1 MKQNNKKAVIYC
13 RVASEKQSEGGSS
26 LEVQEQVCNAFLKAK
41 GYAVSEVIKET
52 ASGANV
58 NRDGYSKLV
67 KLIKNKK
74 VGAICAYSIDR
85 LTRNARD
92 GASLLALLKKHRVDV
107 VYADNPLR
115 ALAETFFSAYTQYE
129 RETRRRRIIAGIARK
144 KSLLRSGA
152 STKM

>member
-26 LEVQEQVCNAFLKAK
+26 LEVQEQVCNAFVRAK
-41 GYAVSEVIKET
+41 GYEVSEVIKET

-58 NRDGYSKLV
+58 NRTGYEKLV

-92 GASLLALLKKHRVDV
+92 GANLLALLKKYRVEV
-107 VYADNPLR
+107 VYADSSLR
-115 ALAETFFSAYTQYE
+115 ALAETLFTSYAQYE
-129 RETRRRRIIAGIARK
+129 REAHRRRILAGLAKK
-144 KSLLRSGA
+144 KSLLGSRA
-152 STKM
+152 SSTI

>member
-41 GYAVSEVIKET
+41 GYEVSEVIKET
-52 ASGANV
+52 VSGANI
-58 NRDGYSKLV
+58 NRDGYKKLL

-85 LTRNARD
+85 FTRNAKD
-92 GASLLALLKKHRVDV
+92 GVSLLALLKKHRVEV
-107 VYADNPLR
+107 VYADSPLR
-115 ALAETFFSAYTQYE
+115 ALAETLFTSYVQYE
-129 RETRRRRIIAGIARK
+129 REAHRRRILAGLARK
-144 KSLLRSGA
+144 KSLLGSRA
-152 STKM
+152 SSTI